1 VRIFCPVIG
10 AQTLLVV
17 PRISE
22 HLQSGAVGAKSVSH
36 NDSRREALS
45 LQQFPQQLERGRSVP
60 PSLNKHIEHFAFTV
74 DRSPHVHAPSCNRD
88 HHLIEMPSIMRYRP
102 RTSEVSRDNRTEF
115 EYPSPDGLV
124 ADLKPALCQQILD
137 IAIAQCEA

>member
-1 VRIFCPVIG
+1 V
-10 AQTLLVV
+10 
-17 PRISE
+17 
-22 HLQSGAVGAKSVSH
+22 
-36 NDSRREALS
+36 D
-45 LQQFPQQLERGRSVP
+45 
-60 PSLNKHIEHFAFTV
+60 KHIEHFAFTV
-74 DRSPHVHAPSCNRD
+74 DRSPHVHVHVHVPSCIRD

-124 ADLKPALCQQILD
+124 ADLKPALRQQILD